1 MPDYRDT
8 PNYRRAL
15 AEIER
20 RSLAMAQPGPPPDD
34 EEDQGGEASGPD
46 GC

>member
-34 EEDQGGEASGPD
+34 EDLDASETTEG
-46 GC
+46 